1 MSAVDSRG
9 ATPGVSVA
17 MTTGLCQPGFGA
29 SVSEAAGGDYLACLP
44 CGAGLFSDEVSAD
57 PCRPCGAGLGT
68 DGLGATVCVP
78 NALLGELGNNAVAL
92 GLAGGL
98 LLLGVV
104 ALIVSCCT
112 EKDARHGAIGTVLLS
127 VFDVA
132 TDALFLNELL
142 GEEVV

>member
-1 MSAVDSRG
+1 MA
-9 ATPGVSVA
+9 
-17 MTTGLCQPGFGA
+17 TGLCQPGFGA
-29 SVSEAAGGDYLACLP
+29 SVSVAVGGDYLACLP

-68 DGLGATVCVP
+68 DGLGATACVAS
-78 NALLGELGNNAVAL
+78 NALLGELGNNVVAL

-104 ALIVSCCT
+104 ALVVSCCT
-112 EKDARHGAIGTVLLS
+112 RKHARHGAIGTVLLS

-142 GEEVV
+142 GEEVF